1 METNRADQPN
11 ILVVL
16 TGGTICS
23 SVNAEGIRFSDAAN
37 VEIIQNFQAGG
48 SPFSNNMTFTVKT
61 PLDILSENM
70 TIDSWNVLLRFFRTE
85 VDWNAYQGVIV
96 LHGTDTLA
104 YTSSLLSIAL
114 AGVPVP
120 VCMVSSQLPLSFAET
135 NGHANFRAAVEL
147 IMNGITPNVYAVYRN
162 MDQRMYVHYGA
173 HLLQCGNYSQDFF
186 SADAVQID
194 VSEFAKFSG
203 KSFESD
209 AVLMHEMG
217 DLTPCVMQITPYVG
231 IRYDAYC
238 LDGVRA
244 VVHGTFHSQSL
255 CVERKNGQGAY
266 SVSSVLHL
274 LDRCR
279 ERGIPV
285 FLAPCSADAYR
296 YESTGDALNQGA
308 FPISETTFE
317 MAYVKTLVGCAL
329 GYDGEE
335 LQHFVNTSV
344 NHECLNFC
352 PL

>member
-1 METNRADQPN
+1 MNSGRNEQSN

-23 SVNAEGIRFSDAAN
+23 SVNAEGIRYSDAAN
-37 VEIIQNFQAGG
+37 VEIIQNFQTGQ
-48 SPFSNNMTFTVKT
+48 SPFSGKIVFTAKT

-70 TIDSWNVLLRFFRTE
+70 TINSWNVLLQFFRTE

-120 VCMVSSQLPLSFAET
+120 ICMVSSQLPLSFAET

-147 IMNGITPNVYAVYRN
+147 IMNGIAPNVYAVYRN

-186 SADAVQID
+186 SVDAVQID
-194 VSEFAKFSG
+194 VTESAKFSG
-203 KSFESD
+203 KSFETD
-209 AVLMHEMG
+209 AVLIRE
-217 DLTPCVMQITPYVG
+217 LTNLSPCVMQITPYVG

-244 VVHGTFHSQSL
+244 VVHGTFHSESV

-266 SVSSVLHL
+266 SEYSVISL

-285 FLAPCSADAYR
+285 FLAPCSTDAYR

-308 FPISETTFE
+308 YNISNTTFE

-329 GYDGEE
+329 GYDETE

-344 NHECLNFC
+344 NHECVYRV
-352 PL
+352 